1 MHVTGCT
8 ILAAPSCKFLCYK
21 EAMKILACLLT
32 FVVST
37 TALIAQDA
45 RIPQDIPL
53 QRPTKSLD
61 NDPLLKSLRATN
73 RQAPVTE
80 STANAVSVEDRIA
93 ALEAKVAALESEV
106 AAPSLCRARYLK
118 THGAFVRAS
127 GRCKVSNPMFSSKR
141 WLTGG

>member
-1 MHVTGCT
+1 
-8 ILAAPSCKFLCYK
+8 
-21 EAMKILACLLT
+21 MKILACLLA
-32 FVVST
+32 FIVLT

-45 RIPQDIPL
+45 RVPQEIPL

-73 RQAPVTE
+73 KQTLATE

-106 AAPSLCRARYLK
+106 AAQKDIINQLQQRLDQQQK
-118 THGAFVRAS
+118 
-127 GRCKVSNPMFSSKR
+127 KN
-141 WLTGG
+141 